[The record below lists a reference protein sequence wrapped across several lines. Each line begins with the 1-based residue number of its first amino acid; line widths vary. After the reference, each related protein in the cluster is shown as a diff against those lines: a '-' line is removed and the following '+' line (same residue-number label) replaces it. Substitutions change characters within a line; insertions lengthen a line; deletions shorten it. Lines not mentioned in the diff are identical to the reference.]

1 MGSYL
6 KVIIL
11 VIILL
16 FLITFGVK
24 NSHPVQLYYYFNIP
38 TIDIPV
44 YGLAYVC
51 IVIGI
56 FVGMVVGISRRF
68 SLRRTVKTLNRENKE
83 LAKRL
88 AEEEEIKEG

>member
-1 MGSYL
+1 MGSYFKL
-6 KVIIL
+6 IIL

-24 NSHPVQLYYYFNIP
+24 NNHPVQLNYYFNMP
-38 TIDIPV
+38 VIDIPV

-68 SLRRTVKTLNRENKE
+68 SLHRTVKTLNRENKE

-88 AEEEEIKEG
+88 AEEKEIKEG